1 MHERLTGSAYR
12 RVSFPV
18 VAAAAVVLLVHLIT
32 SDPNGTTS
40 TNLALMSAL
49 IAWLVFFGVR
59 GWRSATLLADAERVT
74 VRQLVRSVSWRWQ
87 LIDEFIAETRPAP
100 TMWFPVRRPQR
111 RVLGVRLRDGRVAWL
126 YELSCKPRADGR
138 TCVDDGAQRLNAL
151 ARLYA
156 PCFDA

>member
-1 MHERLTGSAYR
+1 MTERLTGSAYR

-18 VAAAAVVLLVHLIT
+18 AAALVVVLLVHSMT

-40 TNLALMSAL
+40 TNIALMSVL

-59 GWRSATLLADAERVT
+59 GWRSATLRADAEKVT

-87 LIDEFIAETRPAP
+87 VIEEFTAETRPAP
-100 TMWFPVRRPQR
+100 LMWFPVIRPQR
-111 RVLGVRLRDGRVAWL
+111 RVLSVRLRDGRVAWL
-126 YELSCKPRADGR
+126 YELSCKPSADGQ
-138 TCVDDGAQRLNAL
+138 TWVDDGAQRLNAL

-156 PCFDA
+156 PSGGA